1 MKLCLRLFD
10 DGVEL
15 LLDVAVDHLKF
26 LVLCKEKKQANKV
39 GGNRA
44 LEKNQTGQWRRER
57 EGPLCQMDWS
67 GTWMRKGS
75 KP

>member
-39 GGNRA
+39 RW
-44 LEKNQTGQWRRER
+44 Q
-57 EGPLCQMDWS
+57 
-67 GTWMRKGS
+67 
-75 KP
+75 